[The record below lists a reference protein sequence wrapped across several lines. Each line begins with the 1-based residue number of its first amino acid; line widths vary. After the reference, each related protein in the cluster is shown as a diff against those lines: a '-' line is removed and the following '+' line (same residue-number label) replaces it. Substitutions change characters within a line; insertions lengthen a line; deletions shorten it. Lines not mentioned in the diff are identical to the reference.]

1 MEAGVADLI
10 DKGDVRVKQ
19 GVEIAR
25 FTESSVRFTDGTDI
39 EVDSVIFA
47 CVVLKLLI
55 LLRYS
60 GSIALQNWLP

>member
-25 FTESSVRFTDGTDI
+25 FTESTVLFTDGTEL

-47 CVVLKLLI
+47 YVVSYLLI
-55 LLRYS
+55 SLRYS
-60 GSIALQNWLP
+60 ESITS